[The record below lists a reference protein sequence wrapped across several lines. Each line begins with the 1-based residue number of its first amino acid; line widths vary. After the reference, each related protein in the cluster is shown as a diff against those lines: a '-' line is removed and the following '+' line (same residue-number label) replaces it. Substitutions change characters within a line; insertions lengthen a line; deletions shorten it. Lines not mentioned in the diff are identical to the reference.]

1 MSFIKTGFTL
11 AVGVVVGIAIKSIKD
26 MEKDVVMLNNAKR
39 QEKDIIALLDGRYYQ
54 KVEYAIVT
62 LTMDVLHEK
71 ENKQQLWEEGISAV
85 VYGQCLVELNA
96 SHYSDHIKAEVAKEL
111 DVLFERF
118 KECRL
123 ESESF
128 SLPLFLRLLATPL

>member
-96 SHYSDHIKAEVAKEL
+96 SHYSDHIKAEVADRKS
-111 DVLFERF
+111 VV
-118 KECRL
+118 
-123 ESESF
+123 
-128 SLPLFLRLLATPL
+128 